1 MLISKRL
8 QNLSVTL
15 QFFARIN
22 HHKLQKTN
30 NFFMRNR
37 MIYSLAFVSAL
48 FTIAACNDDDEKPAS
63 ILGTWRGDKIEATA
77 KVEGIPTPINNNDDD
92 FAGQAE
98 FKSDGTVIFREDGEV
113 TEGTWA
119 QNGDKLILSVD
130 ELEDDDMTGTYIIKE
145 LNKSRLK
152 IYIEKET
159 IIHDDDSGMD
169 FVAEVK
175 ATLYFN
181 R

>member
-1 MLISKRL
+1 
-8 QNLSVTL
+8 
-15 QFFARIN
+15 
-22 HHKLQKTN
+22 
-30 NFFMRNR
+30 MRNR

-48 FTIAACNDDDEKPAS
+48 FTIASCNDDDEKPA

-77 KVEGIPTPINNNDDD
+77 KVEGIPDPINADQDD
-92 FAGQAE
+92 FTGQAE
-98 FKSDGTVIFREDGEV
+98 FKSDGTVIFREDGEI

-130 ELEDDDMTGTYIIKE
+130 ELGDDDMTGTYIIKE
-145 LNKSRLK
+145 LNNSRLK

-169 FVAEVK
+169 YVAKVK